1 MLPRVHGF
9 EHALSRWV
17 HEVLPHVEAVEVV
30 AIEILVRDD
39 LHRRNR
45 GIGNDV
51 AYALARTDVGTF
63 LIQFDGELHVGW
75 ATAERVVLL
84 EPLLVLV
91 QRLRDT
97 LRHDHV
103 FELEL
108 VLEYSLAP
116 LSDER
121 GVLFLVE
128 VLVKEFAHNLV
139 LELSSKTQGIAALV
153 LEPLYLRL
161 RISSR
166 ILTFVVSE
174 RCRVAFLAHHDHAPK
189 LLLI

>member
-1 MLPRVHGF
+1 VYLGFGRSSRTSLARPRLEQTVPMLPRVHGF

-84 EPLLVLV
+84 EP
-91 QRLRDT
+91 
-97 LRHDHV
+97 
-103 FELEL
+103 
-108 VLEYSLAP
+108 
-116 LSDER
+116 
-121 GVLFLVE
+121 
-128 VLVKEFAHNLV
+128 
-139 LELSSKTQGIAALV
+139 
-153 LEPLYLRL
+153 
-161 RISSR
+161 
-166 ILTFVVSE
+166 
-174 RCRVAFLAHHDHAPK
+174 
-189 LLLI
+189 